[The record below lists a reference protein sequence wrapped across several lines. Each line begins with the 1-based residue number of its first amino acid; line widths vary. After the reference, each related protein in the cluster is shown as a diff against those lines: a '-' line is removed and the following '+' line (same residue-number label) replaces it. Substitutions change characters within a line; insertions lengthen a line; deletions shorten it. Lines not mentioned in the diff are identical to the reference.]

1 MYQRLEVKRTS
12 STPIRNRLLST
23 LLTYLP
29 GAWIDPRDQEL
40 ISLYRLRYKMA
51 MEEKKF
57 DTGRIRQAFD
67 AVKGYD
73 AMIGRISFSPD
84 NHCALTGDQRVMA
97 TLSSGR
103 DPRSLG
109 VFRERA

>member
-1 MYQRLEVKRTS
+1 MPRSAPFYDFLH
-12 STPIRNRLLST
+12 LLKKVV
-23 LLTYLP
+23 
-29 GAWIDPRDQEL
+29 E
-40 ISLYRLRYKMA
+40 
-51 MEEKKF
+51 EEKKF
-57 DTGRIRQAFD
+57 DTERIRQAFD

>member
-1 MYQRLEVKRTS
+1 MRQRCAAS
-12 STPIRNRLLST
+12 
-23 LLTYLP
+23 
-29 GAWIDPRDQEL
+29 
-40 ISLYRLRYKMA
+40 
-51 MEEKKF
+51 MESIQNF
-57 DTGRIRQAFD
+57 
-67 AVKGYD
+67 YD